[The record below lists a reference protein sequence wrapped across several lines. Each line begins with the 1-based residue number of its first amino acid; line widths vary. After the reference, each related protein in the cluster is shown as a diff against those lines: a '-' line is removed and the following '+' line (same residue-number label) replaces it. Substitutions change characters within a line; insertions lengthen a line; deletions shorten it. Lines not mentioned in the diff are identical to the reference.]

1 MGYYELPDPPL
12 DPPAPSREQE
22 HIAYLC
28 LELEDLHHRI
38 REIRDELEE
47 LGVVL

>member
-1 MGYYELPDPPL
+1 MGYDELPDPPL

-28 LELEDLHHRI
+28 IELEDLHRRI
-38 REIRDELEE
+38 REIQDELDE